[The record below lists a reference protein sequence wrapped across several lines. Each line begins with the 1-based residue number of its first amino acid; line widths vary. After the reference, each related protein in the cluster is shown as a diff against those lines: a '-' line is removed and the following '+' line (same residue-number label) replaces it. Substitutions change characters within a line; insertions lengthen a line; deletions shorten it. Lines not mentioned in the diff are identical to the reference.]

1 MMHVLNHIFFRF
13 DATPLSGQSKGLLL
27 VLDGHN
33 DLVAAST
40 VPDYFQV
47 LGKEKLLIKSL
58 KIYTMDWLQ
67 GMEALVD
74 TKNEYP
80 ITSRKKILLKPGH
93 LVRQK

>member
-1 MMHVLNHIFFRF
+1 MHALNHIFFRF

-47 LGKEKLLIKSL
+47 LTSERKTFN
-58 KIYTMDWLQ
+58 KITQDIYHR
-67 GMEALVD
+67 LVSGD
-74 TKNEYP
+74 GGN
-80 ITSRKKILLKPGH
+80 SGHKK
-93 LVRQK
+93 

>member
-47 LGKEKLLIKSL
+47 LTSERKTFNKTI
-58 KIYTMDWLQ
+58 DWLQ
-67 GMEALVD
+67 GMEAIVD